1 MNTPSPL
8 VPQGTLPDKGK
19 SRIRIVVFAIIA
31 AHVFMLGVFL
41 IAGCK
46 KTSTETAQQEP
57 APPPV
62 TPPVEPPPLPP
73 PAVTSAP
80 PATPSALAGGT
91 APVPPPET
99 IVNPPPPPP
108 PVEPPPSPPTFS
120 EHTILKGETFAVLAK
135 KYGVTTKAIEAA
147 NPGVNPTRLKIGQK
161 IKIPPPKPATNG
173 TASGNGLAAAD
184 GGEKT
189 YTVKSGDN
197 LMKIAKA
204 FGVTVK
210 QLRSYNNL
218 RTDQIKVGQK
228 LKIPVKAPPVEA
240 TLPPPPVPALT
251 NQ

>member
-8 VPQGTLPDKGK
+8 VPQGTLPDRGK
-19 SRIRIVVFAIIA
+19 SRIRIIVFAIIA

-46 KTSTETAQQEP
+46 KTTTETAQQEP

-62 TPPVEPPPLPP
+62 TPPVEPSPLSPPGT
-73 PAVTSAP
+73 TSAP
-80 PATPSALAGGT
+80 AASPNSLVTAT
-91 APVPPPET
+91 APVAPPDT
-99 IVNPPPPPP
+99 NYIPPPPPSI
-108 PVEPPPSPPTFS
+108 ENTLLPTLS
-120 EHTILKGETFAVLAK
+120 EHTIIKGDTFAILAK

-161 IKIPPPKPATNG
+161 IKIPPPKPASNG
-173 TASGNGLAAAD
+173 SGSANGLTAAD
-184 GGEKT
+184 GMEKT

-197 LMKIAKA
+197 LLKIAKA
-204 FGVTVK
+204 YGVTVK

-228 LKIPVKAPPVEA
+228 LKIPAKAPPVE
-240 TLPPPPVPALT
+240 TTSPPPTTPPLT
-251 NQ
+251 NP

>member
-1 MNTPSPL
+1 
-8 VPQGTLPDKGK
+8 LPDRGK
-19 SRIRIVVFAIIA
+19 SRIRIIVFAIIA

-73 PAVTSAP
+73 AFTNV
-80 PATPSALAGGT
+80 PATPGSSATAT
-91 APVPPPET
+91 APVPADT
-99 IVNPPPPPP
+99 NVVLPPPPPSP
-108 PVEPPPSPPTFS
+108 IESIPPPAFS
-120 EHTILKGETFAVLAK
+120 EHTIIKGETFAVLAK
-135 KYGVTTKAIEAA
+135 RYGVTTKAIEAA

-173 TASGNGLAAAD
+173 TASGNGLATTD
-184 GGEKT
+184 GAEKT

-197 LMKIAKA
+197 LMKIAKS

-210 QLRSYNNL
+210 QLRCI
-218 RTDQIKVGQK
+218 TIF
-228 LKIPVKAPPVEA
+228 APTRSRSVRS
-240 TLPPPPVPALT
+240 
-251 NQ
+251 